1 MYMPKKRKVKKLK
14 KTIKR
19 TGGNHLRN
27 TNNIRISLGGRG
39 RARASRP
46 SGMRQGSTAFS
57 QAHISMGGFQPP
69 KHPPPISNT
78 TSTPHG
84 LKNPVDG
91 RIKTP
96 EPDGRIYDPGVVKPE
111 PMDIEVVPNP
121 NKPVKPEVV
130 DVEDDVE
137 PMDIE
142 PTVARL
148 PPLPKPDKEEK
159 LALKSQPSS
168 MEIEKRPNT
177 SSLAK
182 VKLEGVN
189 TGLKRERTNH
199 NPSSALVVAAERE
212 QRKIISQADDKN
224 NKEGRFNKV
233 KQQRLNDKEIV
244 NLSKD
249 GDEGFGGDAGM
260 DYNYL

>member
-1 MYMPKKRKVKKLK
+1 MPKKRKVKKLK

-19 TGGNHLRN
+19 SGGNHLRN
-27 TNNIRISLGGRG
+27 TNNIKISLGGRG
-39 RARASRP
+39 RGRASRP

-57 QAHISMGGFQPP
+57 QAHISMGGYQPP

-96 EPDGRIYDPGVVKPE
+96 EPDGRIYDPNVVKPD

-121 NKPVKPEVV
+121 NAPVKPEVI
-130 DVEDDVE
+130 DVKDEPE

-142 PTVARL
+142 KLPSL
-148 PPLPKPDKEEK
+148 PPPNKEER
-159 LALKSQPSS
+159 LALKTNPSS

-177 SSLAK
+177 SSLVK
-182 VKLEGVN
+182 VKKEGNN
-189 TGLKRERTNH
+189 TGLKRSCSVRQRRRGR
-199 NPSSALVVAAERE
+199 SSADAPERGPAGRIGVACSSLR
-212 QRKIISQADDKN
+212 RSCS
-224 NKEGRFNKV
+224 
-233 KQQRLNDKEIV
+233 LP
-244 NLSKD
+244 
-249 GDEGFGGDAGM
+249 
-260 DYNYL
+260 